1 MLMIRALLEESF
13 QLRLDSLILVT
24 LSFTN
29 ISQLPELLSSGGGD
43 GGDVAQINVVIS
55 QTCNVRNVMQ
65 EILEC

>member
-1 MLMIRALLEESF
+1 MIRALLEESF

-24 LSFTN
+24 LILSLTN
-29 ISQLPELLSSGGGD
+29 ISQLPQLLSSGGGD